1 MPLTVVEHFLL
12 TPLIKLKSLT
22 KGNFLNKTED
32 AVTETNDSF
41 LKLRA
46 NWIFYFLTDGTNC

>member
-1 MPLTVVEHFLL
+1 MPLTVVEQFLL

-22 KGNFLNKTED
+22 KDNFLNKTED
-32 AVTETNDSF
+32 ALTETNDSF

-46 NWIFYFLTDGTNC
+46 S

>member
-46 NWIFYFLTDGTNC
+46 N